1 MIKKSILQLP
11 RQGDHIHLKNII
23 LMITNSLLYFD
34 VQLAAALGVIKLIT
48 VIAMNLVTLSCV
60 A

>member
-11 RQGDHIHLKNII
+11 RQGDHIHLKNI
-23 LMITNSLLYFD
+23 LMITNFLFYFD

-48 VIAMNLVTLSCV
+48 VIAMNLVTLSCLS
-60 A
+60 